1 MPRGSST
8 VYEVYHDRSG
18 VTVKRMRINDN
29 SMMRA
34 KNGEPNYEKNVAMAF
49 RRRVQKDNGFDPGWI
64 DFDELDFE
72 PIQALDA
79 VP

>member
-1 MPRGSST
+1 M
-8 VYEVYHDRSG
+8 
-18 VTVKRMRINDN
+18 KRMRINN
-29 SMMRA
+29 KTMSLA
-34 KNGEPNYEKNVAMAF
+34 QSGEENYEKNVAMAF
-49 RRRVQKDNGFDPGWI
+49 RRLATKTLGYDPGWI

>member
-8 VYEVYHDRSG
+8 VYEVYHHRSG
-18 VTVKRMRINDN
+18 ITVKRMRINDKTMN
-29 SMMRA
+29 LA
-34 KNGEPNYEKNVAMAF
+34 KSGEANYEKTVAMAF
-49 RRRVQKDNGFDPGWI
+49 RRRVEKDQGFDPGWI

-72 PIQALDA
+72 PIQELDA